1 MDSFLECAKRYHDRP
16 AGANADAG
24 AGAEDNQATRLAGK
38 LPSAPDCVVHPDLQN
53 FLAEL
58 NKSNSPLPP
67 ASPPR
72 QAAAAGLP
80 DQERHSRELSQAYE
94 TLQRRND
101 EFRHELAMARKVQ
114 TTFIP
119 GAADFPQRPE
129 LDFAGYYEAMADV
142 GGDLYDVI
150 RIGKN
155 AYGLIMA
162 DVSGHGVAAALVTAL
177 VKIAFRSRMHWG
189 VATDQVCR
197 AVNEELY
204 DILGEGER
212 YVTAFVAIV
221 NLEDGSIEY
230 TNAGHHPGLLLRD
243 GAVRQL
249 DSKGNF
255 LGIFEAPEYTAQREP
270 LQAGDRIILF
280 TDGIIEARS
289 YLDEEYGHHR
299 LEEALRDHAGDQ
311 PTELVK
317 AVTRD
322 LDGFTMGAP
331 AHDDRALLCTLFNGR
346 CPAPEAI

>member
-280 TDGIIEARS
+280 TDGIIESRNVE
-289 YLDEEYGHHR
+289 DRMFGTEGIV
-299 LEEALRDHAGDQ
+299 EALRQASNGSLEDSADHVL
-311 PTELVK
+311 TELIQFMK
-317 AVTRD
+317 D
-322 LDGFTMGAP
+322 PYFE
-331 AHDDRALLCTLFNGR
+331 DDITILLGQILET
-346 CPAPEAI
+346 I